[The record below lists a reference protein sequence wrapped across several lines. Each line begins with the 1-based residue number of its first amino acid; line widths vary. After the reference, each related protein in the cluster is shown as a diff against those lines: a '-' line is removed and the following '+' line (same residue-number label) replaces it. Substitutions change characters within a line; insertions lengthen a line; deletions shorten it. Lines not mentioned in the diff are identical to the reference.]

1 MQVNFHSAQN
11 TKHSLGIPEANRQV
25 VRFPLIRTATS
36 WLNKQRFPKDRH
48 RLITDRFACHVETG
62 GGGERVVSDEM
73 FGDDDEKFDGELR
86 DLLRVGEKENT
97 SSAIVRRMV

>member
-48 RLITDRFACHVETG
+48 RLVTDRFTCHVETG

-86 DLLRVGEKENT
+86 CLL
-97 SSAIVRRMV
+97 